1 MRKINLAKAPWANS
15 KSLTGRLL
23 IASSLWVLLGLAAG
37 GFLLSAAFQNHVETE
52 MDARL
57 RQILDSMVGVSDLDG
72 DGNIFFTRPLNDQ
85 RFNEPYSGWYWQV
98 SSNGRENFRSRS
110 LWDQELAVNLGLG
123 AFPDRIEETDGPEG
137 QEIRVLERDITLP
150 GTNVPFRFMVAGDA
164 AEMKAHIAGFNQI
177 VMWSLGGLGFGIL
190 VALILQVV
198 YGLSPLKDVQKGLS
212 DIREGNR
219 KRLPRDCPPEI
230 MPLVEEVNAVLKQNE
245 TLVERAKTQMGNLA
259 HSLKTPL
266 AVITNELPGP
276 GESKFGKVVDSQ
288 VRIIRRQV
296 DYQLARARAI
306 GHSRHIKAK
315 TDVEESIINVGRTIQ
330 RIYKEKDLSLKVEIE
345 PGIAFQG
352 ERQDL
357 EEILGNLLDNAAK
370 WAKSQIFVSAKCRMR
385 GGVPTFIVITIEDDG
400 PGVDR
405 NQRPSL
411 YKRGKR
417 LDGDVPGSGL
427 GLAIVRDI
435 AQIYG
440 GESHLKRS
448 KLGGLKVEVKL
459 PASNI

>member
-1 MRKINLAKAPWANS
+1 MKKINLAKAPWANS

-37 GFLLSAAFQNHVETE
+37 GFLLSAAFRDHVETE
-52 MDARL
+52 TDARL
-57 RQILDSMVGVSDLDG
+57 RQILDSMVGVSDLDA

-98 SSNGRENFRSRS
+98 ASNSRENFRSRS
-110 LWDQELAVNLGLG
+110 LWDQELAVNLGLV
-123 AFPDRIEETDGPEG
+123 AFPDLIYETEGPEG
-137 QEIRVLERDITLP
+137 QEIRILERDITLP
-150 GTNVPFRFMVAGDA
+150 GTNVPFRFMVAGDV
-164 AEMKAHIAGFNQI
+164 AEMKAHIADFNQI
-177 VMWSLGGLGFGIL
+177 VMWSLGALGFGIII
-190 VALILQVV
+190 ALILQVV

-219 KRLPRDCPPEI
+219 KRLPKDCPPEI
-230 MPLVEEVNAVLKQNE
+230 RPLVDEVNAVLKQNE
-245 TLVERAKTQMGNLA
+245 TLIERAKTQMGNLA

-266 AVITNELPGP
+266 AVIANELPSTRG
-276 GESKFGKVVDSQ
+276 SKFGKVVESQ
-288 VRIIRRQV
+288 TRIIRRQV

-370 WAKSQIFVSAKCRMR
+370 WAKSQIFISVKCRLR
-385 GGVPTFIVITIEDDG
+385 KGVPTFIVISIEDDG

-417 LDGDVPGSGL
+417 LDEDVAGSGL

-459 PASNI
+459 PASSN

>member
-1 MRKINLAKAPWANS
+1 MPWANS

-37 GFLLSAAFQNHVETE
+37 GFLLSSAFQDHVETE

-57 RQILDSMVGVSDLDG
+57 RQILDSMVGVSDLDAE
-72 DGNIFFTRPLNDQ
+72 GNIFFTRPLNDQ

-123 AFPDRIEETDGPEG
+123 AFPDRIEQTNGPED

-164 AEMKAHIAGFNQI
+164 AEMKAHIADFNQI
-177 VMWSLGGLGFGIL
+177 VMWSLGALGFGIL
-190 VALILQVV
+190 VALFLQVV

-245 TLVERAKTQMGNLA
+245 TLVERAKIQMGNLA

-266 AVITNELPGP
+266 AVIANELPATKG
-276 GESKFGKVVDSQ
+276 SKFGKVVEGQ
-288 VRIIRRQV
+288 TRIIRRQV

-306 GHSRHIKAK
+306 GHSRHIKVK

-370 WAKSQIFVSAKCRMR
+370 WAKSQIFVTAKCRMR
-385 GGVPTFIVITIEDDG
+385 GGVPAFVVITIEDDG
-400 PGVDR
+400 PGVSKS
-405 NQRPSL
+405 QRPSL

-417 LDGDVPGSGL
+417 LDEDVPGSGL

-459 PASNI
+459 PAPGN

>member
-1 MRKINLAKAPWANS
+1 MRKINLRKAPWANS

-37 GFLLSAAFQNHVETE
+37 GFLLSAAFQDHVETE
-52 MDARL
+52 MDTRL
-57 RQILDSMVGVSDLDG
+57 RQILDSMVGVSDLDEN
-72 DGNIFFTRPLNDQ
+72 GNIFFTRPLNDQ

-123 AFPDRIEETDGPEG
+123 AFPDRIGETNGPES
-137 QEIRVLERDITLP
+137 QKIRVLERDITLP

-164 AEMKAHIAGFNQI
+164 AEMKAHIADFNQI
-177 VMWSLGGLGFGIL
+177 VLWSLGGLGFGIL
-190 VALILQVV
+190 IALILQVV
-198 YGLSPLKDVQKGLS
+198 YGLAPLKDVQKGLS

-266 AVITNELPGP
+266 AVISNELAGTR
-276 GESKFGKVVDSQ
+276 GSKFGKVVESQ
-288 VRIIRRQV
+288 TRIIRRQV

-315 TDVEESIINVGRTIQ
+315 TDVEEAIVNVGRTIQ
-330 RIYKEKDLSLKVEIE
+330 RIYKERNLSLKVEIE
-345 PGIAFQG
+345 PGITFQG

-370 WAKSQIFVSAKCRMR
+370 WAKSEIFVSAKCRMR
-385 GGVPTFIVITIEDDG
+385 GGVPAFVVISIEDDG

-405 NQRPSL
+405 KQRPSL

-417 LDGDVPGSGL
+417 LDEDVPGSGL

-440 GESHLKRS
+440 GESHLRRS
-448 KLGGLKVEVKL
+448 KLGGLRVEVKL
-459 PASNI
+459 PASSN